1 MIEVRQLSKQYG
13 AIKAIDQ
20 VTFSVNKGEIVAFLG
35 PNGAGKTTT
44 MRIISGFVPATSGSA
59 VVAGFDVFDR
69 PLEVKR
75 RIGYLPE
82 VPPLYSDMTVSEYL
96 TFVAKIRQVS
106 SRGVSSAVE
115 NVVNKCNLV
124 TVKNRLIKNL
134 SKGFQQ
140 RAGLAQALIHN
151 PEVLI
156 LDEPTVGLDPHQI
169 IEIRDLIR
177 NLAGEHTIILSTHI
191 LQEAT
196 ALCQRVLIINEGH
209 IVAEDTPER
218 LSANLRKSEKV
229 NLMIRRGSD
238 EMINEIKRIPGMMNV
253 IVHSKEDGNT
263 WNVMAEYPVGS
274 DLREEI
280 ARVII
285 QKGAGLLEL
294 KAQTLTLEDIFL
306 KLTQEEPAH
315 VHHGGTA

>member
-1 MIEVRQLSKQYG
+1 MIEVNHLTKQYG
-13 AIKAIDQ
+13 GVKAIDH
-20 VTFSVNKGEIVAFLG
+20 VTFKVNKGEIVAFLG

-44 MRIISGFVPATSGSA
+44 MRIIAGFVPATSGTA
-59 VVAGFDVFDR
+59 VIAGFDVFEK

-82 VPPLYSDMTVSEYL
+82 IPPLYSDMTVSEYL
-96 TFVAKIRQVS
+96 TFVAKLKQVAS
-106 SRGVSSAVE
+106 KEISPAVE
-115 NVVNKCNLV
+115 NVLNKCNLV
-124 TVKNRLIKNL
+124 SVKTRLIKNL

-169 IEIRDLIR
+169 IEIRDLIL

-229 NLMIRRGSD
+229 NLVIRRGSD
-238 EMINEIKRIPGMMNV
+238 EMINEIKMIPDVINV
-253 IVHSKEDGNT
+253 IVQSKEGGDI

-280 ARVII
+280 ARII
-285 QKGAGLLEL
+285 VQKGAGLLEL
-294 KAQTLTLEDIFL
+294 KAQTLSLEDIFL
-306 KLTQEEPAH
+306 KLTQEEPANLN
-315 VHHGGTA
+315 HGGAA

>member
-1 MIEVRQLSKQYG
+1 MIEVTQLTKQYG
-13 AIKAIDQ
+13 GVKAIDN
-20 VTFSVNKGEIVAFLG
+20 VTFKVNKGEIVAFLG

-44 MRIISGFVPATSGSA
+44 MRIITGFVPATSGTA
-59 VVAGFDVFDR
+59 VIAGFDVFEK

-82 VPPLYSDMTVSEYL
+82 IPPLYSDMTVSEYL
-96 TFVAKIRQVS
+96 TFVAKLKQVAS
-106 SRGVSSAVE
+106 KEIFPAVE
-115 NVVNKCNLV
+115 NVLNKCNLV
-124 TVKNRLIKNL
+124 SVKTRLIKNL

-140 RAGLAQALIHN
+140 RTGLAQALIHN

-169 IEIRDLIR
+169 IEIRDLIL

-196 ALCQRVLIINEGH
+196 ALCQRVLNINEGH

-229 NLMIRRGSD
+229 ALVIRRGSD
-238 EMINEIKRIPGMMNV
+238 EMINEIKMIPGVINV
-253 IVHSKEDGNT
+253 IVQSKEGGDI

-280 ARVII
+280 ARIVV

-294 KAQTLTLEDIFL
+294 KAQTLSLEDIFL
-306 KLTQEEPAH
+306 KLTQEEPANLN
-315 VHHGGTA
+315 HGGAA

>member
-1 MIEVRQLSKQYG
+1 MIEVTQLTKQYG
-13 AIKAIDQ
+13 GVKAIDN
-20 VTFSVNKGEIVAFLG
+20 VTFKVNKGEIVAFLG

-44 MRIISGFVPATSGSA
+44 MRIITGFVPATSGTA
-59 VVAGFDVFDR
+59 VIAGFDVFEK

-82 VPPLYSDMTVSEYL
+82 IPPLYSDMTVSEYL
-96 TFVAKIRQVS
+96 TFVAKLKQVAS
-106 SRGVSSAVE
+106 KEIFPAVE
-115 NVVNKCNLV
+115 NVLNKCNLV
-124 TVKNRLIKNL
+124 SVKTRLIKNL

-140 RAGLAQALIHN
+140 RTGLAQALIHN

-169 IEIRDLIR
+169 IEIRDLIL

-229 NLMIRRGSD
+229 ALVIRRGSD
-238 EMINEIKRIPGMMNV
+238 EMINEIKMIPGVINV
-253 IVHSKEDGNT
+253 IVQSKEGGDI

-280 ARVII
+280 ARIVV

-294 KAQTLTLEDIFL
+294 KAQTLSLEDIFL
-306 KLTQEEPAH
+306 KLTQEEPANLN
-315 VHHGGTA
+315 HGGAA